1 MAERARQR
9 MICTRQA
16 LKEELIISGGEGL
29 LMTQAKKAVLMQKP
43 MDLLRN
49 LKDGAVS
56 VVTVLEAFQA
66 KVGEWLQYTML
77 REPFVTKQN
86 VSIGTIASKINVTPN
101 VFTWLFRSLTPFWP

>member
-1 MAERARQR
+1 MAERARRR

-29 LMTQAKKAVLMQKP
+29 LMTQAKKAVLVQKP

-66 KVGEWLQYTML
+66 KVG
-77 REPFVTKQN
+77 
-86 VSIGTIASKINVTPN
+86 
-101 VFTWLFRSLTPFWP
+101 